1 MRVTFFLFKRIVEI
15 HLSYCGCKG
24 SMLIQAAQYSKTGK
38 ATIPT
43 FRYRAASRYSSH
55 HHSDYSAGYPF
66 CCANVCYK
74 LIF

>member
-1 MRVTFFLFKRIVEI
+1 MSVTFFLFKRIVES
-15 HLSYCGCKG
+15 HLPYFGCKG
-24 SMLIQAAQYSKTGK
+24 SKLIQATQYPKTGK

-43 FRYRAASRYSSH
+43 FRYRAASRYPSH
-55 HHSDYSAGYPF
+55 HHSDDSAGYPF

>member
-1 MRVTFFLFKRIVEI
+1 MSVTLFLFKRIVES

-24 SMLIQAAQYSKTGK
+24 SKLIQAAQYSKTGK

-43 FRYRAASRYSSH
+43 YRYRAASRYSSP

-66 CCANVCYK
+66 CCANVCSE